1 MGKNQMTH
9 RTTLREQLH
18 FILITLEELVKVIQT
33 QNK

>member
-18 FILITLEELVKVIQT
+18 YIYITLEELVKVIQT